1 VKYALKIT
9 RDTRGGRETVHPVTI
24 APDHAE
30 GYRLKYKRYQ
40 AESLQVFDTQEEAE
54 RAAAAEEIAA
64 SFKARSSA
72 ELFASFKESVARFKK
87 WGLSLEAVCRIA
99 NLSRKSMAVY
109 ASLGI
114 APNPRA
120 VAKLHIIANM
130 FARDIEIASSLL
142 PDDGGCGNTRKS
154 RGGRQDIR
162 LDVAR

>member
-1 VKYALKIT
+1 MKYALKIT
-9 RDTRGGRETVHPVTI
+9 RDTRGGQETVHPVTV
-24 APDHAE
+24 APDHAK

-40 AESLQVFDTQEEAE
+40 AESLQLFDTQEEAE
-54 RAAAAEEIAA
+54 RAAAAEEIAIA
-64 SFKARSSA
+64 FRLKSEA

-87 WGLSLEAVCRIA
+87 WGLSLEAVCSIA

-109 ASLGI
+109 ACQGI

-130 FARDIEIASSLL
+130 FARDVEIASSLL

-154 RGGRQDIR
+154 RGGRPDIR